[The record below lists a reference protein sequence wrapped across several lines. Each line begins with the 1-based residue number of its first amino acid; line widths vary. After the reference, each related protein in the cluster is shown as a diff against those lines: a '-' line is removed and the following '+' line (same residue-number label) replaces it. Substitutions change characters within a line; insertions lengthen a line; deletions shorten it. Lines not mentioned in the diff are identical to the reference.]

1 MDDHLK
7 EALDIVKAQASVRIM
22 SEDEII
28 SMVRRLSSDIKNVAE
43 GEGCVEELAS
53 SDVQS
58 DPRKSIK
65 EKSITCMECGK
76 TFKILTRKHLASHNL
91 DAAEYREKWGLKK
104 DTPLVCKGL
113 QRERRKKMKDMKL
126 WEKRRKVEEWNEFGG
141 EGEES
146 FLKNGD
152 TRTGFLPS
160 PLYRI
165 FEPPIFLI
173 AGLRKRKRRL
183 LSGRLFWDN
192 SYSLFEA
199 A

>member
-7 EALDIVKAQASVRIM
+7 EPLDIVKAQASVRIM

-126 WEKRRKVEEWNEFGG
+126 WEKRRKVEE
-141 EGEES
+141 
-146 FLKNGD
+146 
-152 TRTGFLPS
+152 
-160 PLYRI
+160 
-165 FEPPIFLI
+165 
-173 AGLRKRKRRL
+173 
-183 LSGRLFWDN
+183 
-192 SYSLFEA
+192 
-199 A
+199 